1 MVRRMTTPRSGEP
14 QDPLAR
20 LPGYVLR
27 RASAAL
33 LGELNQR
40 LAPLKLRHADAAFL
54 LLLQSTPGMT
64 QSDAGRL
71 LDIQRANMVPL
82 VARLE
87 KRGLIDRK
95 RADGRS
101 HALSLSSVGRALAR
115 KVSGVVGEV
124 ESALLERV
132 PAALRPMVM
141 PVLLALWGQGD

>member
-1 MVRRMTTPRSGEP
+1 MVIRMTTPRSGEP
-14 QDPLAR
+14 QDPLVR
-20 LPGYVLR
+20 LPGYLLR

-33 LGELNQR
+33 LADLNER

-54 LLLQSTPGMT
+54 LLLQSTPGMS

-101 HALSLSSVGRALAR
+101 HALSLSAAGRALAR
-115 KVSGVVGEV
+115 KVGGVVDEV
-124 ESALLERV
+124 EGALLERV
-132 PAALRPMVM
+132 PADLRPMVM
-141 PVLLALWGQGD
+141 PVLLALWGRGG